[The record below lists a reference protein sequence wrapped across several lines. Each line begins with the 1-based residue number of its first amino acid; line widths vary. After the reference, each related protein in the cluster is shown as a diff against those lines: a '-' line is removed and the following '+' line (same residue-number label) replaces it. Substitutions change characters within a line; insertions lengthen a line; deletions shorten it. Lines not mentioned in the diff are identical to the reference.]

1 MNRTH
6 LEQMLVSDQ
15 RTRERNMLFSAL
27 RQRRGHA
34 FPRRLLGS
42 LLWIFGVR

>member
-6 LEQMLVSDQ
+6 LEAMITSDQ
-15 RTRERNMLFSAL
+15 RTRERNMLFCAL

-34 FPRRLLGS
+34 FPRRLLTS
-42 LLWIFGVR
+42 LLWVFGVR